1 MPSGSTGTALH
12 PGSRWAPRHAAGTTS
27 EPLAAGSHPHDEP
40 HITCN
45 ATQGPAA
52 PHGHSAPARHAG
64 CCHRHGRA
72 QAEAGAVGAPRLKHQ
87 SSARAPAPPGSQS
100 RPPPCRE
107 ALGPSPGA
115 AGRIQFSSPFRLRGG
130 PGMFSRTSLASWDFF
145 TITSLS
151 FTAVCILLTLDWFL
165 GRRHTWAQGWAR
177 QPHAGPQGAGG
188 PAGGGRT
195 RLRHE
200 LQAQQALPGTATG
213 GAKPAPVSASCGAVL
228 GVPALPARA
237 HGAALV
243 HRAHEQLPVP
253 PP

>member
-1 MPSGSTGTALH
+1 M
-12 PGSRWAPRHAAGTTS
+12 
-27 EPLAAGSHPHDEP
+27 
-40 HITCN
+40 
-45 ATQGPAA
+45 
-52 PHGHSAPARHAG
+52 
-64 CCHRHGRA
+64 
-72 QAEAGAVGAPRLKHQ
+72 GAPGLKHQ

-107 ALGPSPGA
+107 ARGPGPGA

-165 GRRHTWAQGWAR
+165 GRRHTWAQGRAR
-177 QPHAGPQGAGG
+177 QPHAGPQGARGRQGG
-188 PAGGGRT
+188 HGTG
-195 RLRHE
+195 
-200 LQAQQALPGTATG
+200 PGCGT
-213 GAKPAPVSASCGAVL
+213 SCGHSKPCLARPLV
-228 GVPALPARA
+228 VPSPHWWLRAAGLRSVCLARA